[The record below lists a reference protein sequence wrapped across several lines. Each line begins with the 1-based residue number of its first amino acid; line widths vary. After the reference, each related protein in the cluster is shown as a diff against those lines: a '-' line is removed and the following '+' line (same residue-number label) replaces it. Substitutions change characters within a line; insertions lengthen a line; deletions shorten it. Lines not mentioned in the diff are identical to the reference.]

1 MVNHISD
8 AFKDDAA
15 DREPV
20 EEVLVWRESL
30 EIDTDQ
36 RCSEMLATI

>member
-15 DREPV
+15 DREPPL
-20 EEVLVWRESL
+20 EILVWRESL

-36 RCSEMLATI
+36 SCSEMRATI